1 MFFRN
6 RFIIFLIYLNI
17 FHCLIVLNEKSDNSK
32 TVKGKK
38 IETFEELDQIMS
50 NSEFSEAWKNF
61 RYKMIPGAS
70 KINYEQKLK
79 TNKKKKLN
87 LQSEVNEDTGS
98 CLLSKEDTKKIIS
111 KNFGQEIDEPSDEL
125 RFIFGKCNPIILVP
139 GMLSTKL
146 EIKINCDGLYNNEID
161 IFKKMRFYCG
171 NYVCSDVKN
180 KYEEQELFITIG
192 GAFQIVY
199 TQDTNKYSACL
210 GYFLTFFNS
219 KKACSP
225 YEDNGNNDEYVCNY
239 SENIEIGYY
248 GSFTNTKSEGK
259 CGLNAIQNVIMPPG
273 IEQFAD
279 IGIAKS
285 YAPLIER
292 LENKGYKPGFSLAGI
307 PNDYRHFLANNKF
320 TTDAIKY
327 QVETLYKN
335 TGKKVVLIGHS
346 FGTIT
351 VLNNLIHYKNDKD
364 LLNKIK
370 KFIAVGPPFAG
381 STELINVYFNSA
393 NKYQKEFNVYGST
406 LHAGIDEFGFGF
418 ITNSIPTVYELR
430 PLPIIGNLFNKP
442 GYEIFAEA
450 IKERFF
456 LEKKCGHS
464 FCDDYIINKYSHK
477 FNALFKDYFPLL
489 TDSDCKFDSN
499 LKEENDVFNRKCLLE
514 MRNMFDCPMVIEES
528 RDENGKLPNDFDIY
542 CGKKTSNIFYQKS
555 CDNSNKQCL
564 DPIYSKHPNYRYDES
579 NPKLQWFKEKWEKN
593 GFSSQYGE
601 VNSDFYL
608 EKEKYTK
615 TPQKQIEF
623 YEKNSKTKDMPIPTV
638 DTDIVYSTYL
648 PTVASF
654 IFDKNDWHHNFNIL
668 YKGGDGVV
676 PNWSPII
683 PGLKWI
689 YDAKKYNKDVKIR
702 LVEFCSRLGKNSKY
716 SFDSSK
722 DQKFAAISCECLNDK
737 NEYDLTKDCGH
748 GVMISDAAFF
758 NYVDSIIY
766 EKNINEEISSDQTKA
781 FNNYDGS
788 INYED
793 QCNDEFV
800 NILGNSMDKNNSSN

>member
-1 MFFRN
+1 MCFRN

-32 TVKGKK
+32 TIQGKK

-87 LQSEVNEDTGS
+87 LQNEVNEDTGS

-285 YAPLIER
+285 YAPLITR

-381 STELINVYFNSA
+381 STELIIIENLMFMGAYWKLVLMSLVLDLLLIQ
-393 NKYQKEFNVYGST
+393 YQQFMN
-406 LHAGIDEFGFGF
+406 
-418 ITNSIPTVYELR
+418 
-430 PLPIIGNLFNKP
+430 
-442 GYEIFAEA
+442 
-450 IKERFF
+450 
-456 LEKKCGHS
+456 
-464 FCDDYIINKYSHK
+464 
-477 FNALFKDYFPLL
+477 
-489 TDSDCKFDSN
+489 
-499 LKEENDVFNRKCLLE
+499 
-514 MRNMFDCPMVIEES
+514 
-528 RDENGKLPNDFDIY
+528 
-542 CGKKTSNIFYQKS
+542 
-555 CDNSNKQCL
+555 
-564 DPIYSKHPNYRYDES
+564 
-579 NPKLQWFKEKWEKN
+579 
-593 GFSSQYGE
+593 
-601 VNSDFYL
+601 
-608 EKEKYTK
+608 
-615 TPQKQIEF
+615 
-623 YEKNSKTKDMPIPTV
+623 
-638 DTDIVYSTYL
+638 
-648 PTVASF
+648 
-654 IFDKNDWHHNFNIL
+654 
-668 YKGGDGVV
+668 
-676 PNWSPII
+676 
-683 PGLKWI
+683 
-689 YDAKKYNKDVKIR
+689 
-702 LVEFCSRLGKNSKY
+702 
-716 SFDSSK
+716 
-722 DQKFAAISCECLNDK
+722 
-737 NEYDLTKDCGH
+737 
-748 GVMISDAAFF
+748 
-758 NYVDSIIY
+758 
-766 EKNINEEISSDQTKA
+766 
-781 FNNYDGS
+781 
-788 INYED
+788 
-793 QCNDEFV
+793 
-800 NILGNSMDKNNSSN
+800 